1 MDSMY
6 VAAEVPADVIT
17 WYRTGTWKPQQKLS
31 QYLFLYVAP
40 SAAAGL
46 GLFTSKPF
54 QAGATVLSV
63 TDPDYL
69 ARAMSHAEITAAGF
83 SHADIFQVGS
93 DLFIPPYG
101 GPDDFTNHSC
111 EPNCGLRVRADGFS
125 MVALCDIGANEELTY
140 DYSTHQEHPAED
152 MECACGSRTC
162 RGLVRSFSTL
172 PPQLRRR
179 YLAQG
184 IIAGFAA
191 EGVAGFAAEATL
203 AEADSLICR
212 F

>member
-1 MDSMY
+1 MDSI
-6 VAAEVPADVIT
+6 DVIT
-17 WYRTGTWKPQQKLS
+17 WCQPRIWKPQQKLS

-40 SAAAGL
+40 SAASGL
-46 GLFTSKPF
+46 GLFTSKAF
-54 QAGATVLSV
+54 HAGATVLSV

-69 ARAMSHAEITAAGF
+69 SRAMSHAEITAAGF

-111 EPNCGLRVRADGFS
+111 EPNCGLAVRADGFS
-125 MVALCDIGANEELTY
+125 MVALYDIGANEELTY

-152 MECACGSRTC
+152 MECACGSRMC

-172 PPQLRRR
+172 PPQLQRR
-179 YLAQG
+179 YLSKG
-184 IIAGFAA
+184 IVASFAA
-191 EGVAGFAAEATL
+191 EEVASFAAEAAL
-203 AEADSLICR
+203 AEADSLACG

>member
-1 MDSMY
+1 MLNLGWAMDSIDI
-6 VAAEVPADVIT
+6 VA
-17 WYRTGTWKPQQKLS
+17 WRQTGSWKPQQKLS

-40 SAAAGL
+40 SAASGL
-46 GLFTSKPF
+46 GLFTSRPF
-54 QAGATVLSV
+54 HAGATVLSV

-69 ARAMSHAEITAAGF
+69 SRAMSHAEITAAGF
-83 SHADIFQVGS
+83 SHADIFQVGP

-125 MVALCDIGANEELTY
+125 MVALYDIGANEELTY

-184 IIAGFAA
+184 I
-191 EGVAGFAAEATL
+191 VAGFAAEAAL
-203 AEADSLICR
+203 IAAERATQPVAESMACP

>member
-1 MDSMY
+1 MLNLGWAMDSIDV
-6 VAAEVPADVIT
+6 VA
-17 WYRTGTWKPQQKLS
+17 WCQTGSWKPQQKLS

-40 SAAAGL
+40 SAASGL
-46 GLFTSKPF
+46 GLFTSRPF

-69 ARAMSHAEITAAGF
+69 SRAMSHAEITAAGF

-125 MVALCDIGANEELTY
+125 MVALYDIGANEELTY

-184 IIAGFAA
+184 IVAGFAA
-191 EGVAGFAAEATL
+191 EGVAGFAAEAAL
-203 AEADSLICR
+203 AEADSLVCR

>member
-1 MDSMY
+1 MDSID
-6 VAAEVPADVIT
+6 AIA
-17 WYRTGTWKPQQKLS
+17 WCQTGIWKPQQKLS
-31 QYLFLYVAP
+31 QYLYLYVAP
-40 SAAAGL
+40 SAASGL

-54 QAGATVLSV
+54 HAGAIVLSV

-69 ARAMSHAEITAAGF
+69 ARAMSHADITAAGF

-111 EPNCGLRVRADGFS
+111 EPNCGLAVRADGFS
-125 MVALCDIGANEELTY
+125 MVALYDIRANEELTY

-152 MECACGSRTC
+152 MECACGSHMC

-179 YLAQG
+179 YLSKG
-184 IIAGFAA
+184 I
-191 EGVAGFAAEATL
+191 VAGFAAEEVAGFA
-203 AEADSLICR
+203 AEEVASFAAEEVMAETDSLACR

>member
-1 MDSMY
+1 MDSMD
-6 VAAEVPADVIT
+6 VSADVPAEFAT
-17 WYRTGTWKPQQKLS
+17 WYQAGISKPQRKLS

-40 SAAAGL
+40 SVAAGL

-83 SHADIFQVGS
+83 SHADIFQVGA

-101 GPDDFTNHSC
+101 GPDDFTNHNC
-111 EPNCGLRVRADGFS
+111 EPNCGLKVRPDGFS
-125 MVALCDIGANEELTY
+125 MVALYDIDANEELTY
-140 DYSTHQEHPAED
+140 DYSTHQEHPRED
-152 MECACGSRTC
+152 MECACGSLGC
-162 RGLVRSFSTL
+162 RSVVRSFSTL
-172 PPQLRRR
+172 PPWLRRR
-179 YLAQG
+179 YLSL
-184 IIAGFAA
+184 
-191 EGVAGFAAEATL
+191 GVVASFAAEAAL
-203 AEADSLICR
+203 ATTDGMSCR